1 MFIHTTAVFN
11 LIKCSIYLQHNFVTG
26 LLFSELFLLILFPKN
41 FRKILPAKRRFVQK
55 LPTKTSCQAKKRTTK
70 RLLLLLKAKRTQ
82 EKRPKTLKKNKNSSI
97 LRPKK
102 IVVPQTPKTLLPPV
116 KTDRL
121 LKEDLK
127 TNVLELRRK
136 PLLLLLPLQ

>member
-11 LIKCSIYLQHNFVTG
+11 LIKCSIYLQRNFVTRG
-26 LLFSELFLLILFPKN
+26 LLFSELFPLILFPKK
-41 FRKILPAKRRFVQK
+41 FRKILPAKRRFAQK
-55 LPTKTSCQAKKRTTK
+55 LPTKTSCQAKERTTK
-70 RLLLLLKAKRTQ
+70 RPLLLLKAKRTQ
-82 EKRPKTLKKNKNSSI
+82 EKRPKMLKKNKNLSI

-102 IVVPQTPKTLLPPV
+102 IVVLQIPKTLLSPA

-127 TNVLELRRK
+127 TN
-136 PLLLLLPLQ
+136 